1 MLRKR
6 VSKCL
11 GANAWKNSQ
20 FGVWQ
25 EWRVEGTHSKP
36 LVHDSTAIEVG
47 LHEVDDAQLGGGGN
61 VHELLLV
68 LDLGV
73 CAVVGVALSL
83 CAGQFAV
90 QLLQA
95 LFTEGSQ
102 GALVLFE
109 FGNEGIFIV
118 RVFVLL
124 STIQHG
130 GHAGVDGRHGGVCF
144 VVSSWKGELFR
155 SNKFTVVSRARGRSA
170 AERSEIQSYGIAKPR
185 VSGWGSLVLLL

>member
-1 MLRKR
+1 
-6 VSKCL
+6 
-11 GANAWKNSQ
+11 
-20 FGVWQ
+20 
-25 EWRVEGTHSKP
+25 
-36 LVHDSTAIEVG
+36 
-47 LHEVDDAQLGGGGN
+47 VDDAQLGRGGD

-102 GALVLFE
+102 GALVFFE
-109 FGNEGIFIV
+109 FGDEGIFVV
-118 RVFVLL
+118 RVFVLMGVV
-124 STIQHG
+124 QHS
-130 GHAGVDGRHGGVCF
+130 GHAGVDGRHDGGVCF
-144 VVSSWKGELFR
+144 VVSSWRSDLFR
-155 SNKFTVVSRARGRSA
+155 SNKFTVVSRARARSA

>member
-1 MLRKR
+1 MPGKT
-6 VSKCL
+6 VSLVYGKI
-11 GANAWKNSQ
+11 K
-20 FGVWQ
+20 VT
-25 EWRVEGTHSKP
+25 ETHSKP
-36 LVHDSTAIEVG
+36 LVHDSAAVEVG
-47 LHEVDDAQLGGGGN
+47 LHEVDDAQLGRSGN

-83 CAGQFAV
+83 CAGQFAM
-90 QLLQA
+90 QLVQA

-102 GALVLFE
+102 GALVFLE
-109 FGNEGIFIV
+109 FSDEGIFVV

-130 GHAGVDGRHGGVCF
+130 GHARVDGRHGGVCF
-144 VVSSWKGELFR
+144 VVSSCKGELFR
-155 SNKFTVVSRARGRSA
+155 WNKFMVVSGARGRPA

-185 VSGWGSLVLLL
+185 VSGWGSFGASAWMKHVTLDGERF